1 MRAQDCSTFLPHQ
14 NLELSLKKKKKEN
27 NVSHSS
33 RCLEVTVQ
41 FLFEFSQYIMM
52 MTIFLYVFWH
62 LCHFHEVFKY
72 SAYFY
77 DIFNL
82 ATLSHRLVY
91 LFWTQVFITQ
101 MFTHTL
107 FLSVAVFQLFMCLQ
121 RAKFVFCFG
130 FNFDEVLFTN
140 FYFMWHFLILFNKF
154 LTEDQRCFVMFSLE
168 FHRFIFYILIYDI
181 LL

>member
-1 MRAQDCSTFLPHQ
+1 
-14 NLELSLKKKKKEN
+14 
-27 NVSHSS
+27 
-33 RCLEVTVQ
+33 
-41 FLFEFSQYIMM
+41 MM

-62 LCHFHEVFKY
+62 LYHFHEVFKY

-77 DIFNL
+77 IFYL
-82 ATLSHRLVY
+82 ATLSHRLIY
-91 LFWTQVFITQ
+91 LSWTQVFITQ

-140 FYFMWHFLILFNKF
+140 FYFMWHFLILFNKS

-168 FHRFIFYILIYDI
+168 FHRFIFYILICDI
-181 LL
+181 FWSVIHLSLFFFKLGRHLHLFLHFHIINHRNNNLCLHQET